1 MKSMKPHGAA
11 VMKTAPEPEKYD
23 WVTVGDPDTVEHVQF
38 RMIDATDPVAM
49 GEALLEVVR
58 AEEARRGAAISH
70 IIIDEHGLRF
80 RMPIE
85 REEELEP

>member
-1 MKSMKPHGAA
+1 MKSMKPHEAA
-11 VMKTAPEPEKYD
+11 VMKTAPEPEKD
-23 WVTVGDPDTVEHVQF
+23 NWVTVDDPDTVKQVEF

-49 GEALLEVVR
+49 GKALLEVVR

-80 RMPIE
+80 RIPFE
-85 REEELEP
+85 DTESR